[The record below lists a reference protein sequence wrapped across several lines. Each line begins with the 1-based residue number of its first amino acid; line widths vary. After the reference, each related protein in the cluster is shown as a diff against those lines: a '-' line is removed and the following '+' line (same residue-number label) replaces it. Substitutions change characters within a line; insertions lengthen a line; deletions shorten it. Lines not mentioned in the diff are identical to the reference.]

1 MNNYDRNLVK
11 KLEDEI
17 YKLQDTLILQTDIIN
32 KNLEHI
38 EKIKNKLI
46 EIKENTFTNNII
58 FNSCDNFNNKDWI
71 IKYMEFTN
79 NESKT
84 LESLSG
90 KYTDFSQLCLEFQ
103 GLVPH
108 LLRIKEEEFEKL
120 ANILNLERIIKNG

>member
-108 LLRIKEEEFEKL
+108 LFQIKDEELKKIT
-120 ANILNLERIIKNG
+120 NILDLERIIKNG